1 MRKVLNDM
9 IVDSVFPTNKN
20 GNLKIINAVDSY
32 NIDVEFL
39 DTGYKTTARACH
51 IRDGIV
57 KDYLLKSVHGVGFI
71 GIGTNQA
78 KLNGKKSIAYETWRH
93 MLERCHSPQM
103 LKKNP
108 TYIGCSVCSEW
119 HDFQVFCEWFYD
131 NYIEGYH
138 LDKDIKVDN
147 NKIYSPE
154 TCLFVKAGDNSIKAN
169 ARYFLMINPSG
180 EELVI
185 YNLTQ
190 FCRENNLQSS
200 SMSNVY
206 HGKQKAHKG
215 WTKA

>member
-20 GNLKIINAVDSY
+20 GKLKIINVADSY

-39 DTGYKTTARACH
+39 GTGYKTTARAGH

-57 KDYLLKSVHGVGFI
+57 KDYLLRSVHGVGFI
-71 GIGTNQA
+71 GIGANHA
-78 KLNGKKSIAYETWRH
+78 KVNGKISIAYETWRH
-93 MLERCHSPQM
+93 MLERCYSPQM

-138 LDKDIKVDN
+138 LDKDIKVSG
-147 NKIYSPE
+147 NKVYSKD
-154 TCLFVKAGDNSIKAN
+154 TCLFVSARDNIVKAN
-169 ARYFLMINPSG
+169 AKFTSLKNPSG
-180 EELVI
+180 EVVSI
-185 YNLTQ
+185 YNLTD
-190 FCRENNLQSS
+190 FCR
-200 SMSNVY
+200 SNGLSQGCIYFVIS
-206 HGKQKAHKG
+206 GKYKAHKG

>member
-1 MRKVLNDM
+1 
-9 IVDSVFPTNKN
+9 
-20 GNLKIINAVDSY
+20 
-32 NIDVEFL
+32 
-39 DTGYKTTARACH
+39 
-51 IRDGIV
+51 
-57 KDYLLKSVHGVGFI
+57 
-71 GIGTNQA
+71 
-78 KLNGKKSIAYETWRH
+78 